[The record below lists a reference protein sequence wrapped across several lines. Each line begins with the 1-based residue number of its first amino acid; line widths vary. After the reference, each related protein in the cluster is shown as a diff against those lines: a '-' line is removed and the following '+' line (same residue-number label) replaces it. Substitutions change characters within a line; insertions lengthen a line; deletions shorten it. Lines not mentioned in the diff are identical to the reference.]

1 MAGEKRLTALTAK
14 NAAPGRHADGGSL
27 YLEVKASGS
36 RRWLYRY
43 RDGAKI
49 KDMGLGDA
57 AVISLADARALR
69 DRWRRELALGRN
81 PHETRRAERAAGVT
95 FGEVADRVLESPRIQ
110 SLSNAKHRDQWSYS
124 LTELAA
130 PLRARPVADM
140 TTTDVL
146 GVLKPL
152 WADGKHET
160 AARLRSRME
169 RVIEVARSEG
179 AVPDDK
185 PNVAR
190 WRNHIELHAPR
201 REAVREHHAALPYHD
216 APALMAWLRA
226 KDAISARALEF
237 TILTAVRTGET
248 LFATLAEIDL
258 DAKIW
263 TIPASRMK
271 ARKEHRVPLCDR
283 ALQIAKDG
291 VGRPFLFTGK
301 RGKPLSNMAMA
312 ELLKH
317 RAPPE
322 MATVHGFRSTFDQW
336 ASEVAHVEREVIE
349 RSLAHVVKGKTEAA
363 YNRADLLDRR
373 RALMTRWSAFLSAS
387 PAQKRRTPRSN
398 LRPSRIPSAM
408 RRRRRLRVVD
418 RVGVGFDRS
427 AARGVDERDE
437 TGDAEVYDLAG
448 QGR

>member
-1 MAGEKRLTALTAK
+1 MPGEKRLTALVIK
-14 NAAPGRHADGGSL
+14 NAGPGRYADGGSL
-27 YLEVKASGS
+27 YLEVAALGS

-43 RDGAKI
+43 RAGVGVR
-49 KDMGLGDA
+49 DMGLGDA
-57 AVISLADARALR
+57 DHVSLADARALR
-69 DRWRRELALGRN
+69 DQWRRELALGRD
-81 PHETRRAERAAGVT
+81 PIETRRVAKAAGVT
-95 FGEVADRVLESPRIQ
+95 FGEVADRLLESPHIK
-110 SLSNAKHRDQWSYS
+110 SLSNPKHRDQWRYS
-124 LTELAA
+124 LKELAG

-152 WADGKHET
+152 WADGKQET
-160 AARLRSRME
+160 AARLRSRVE

-179 AVPDDK
+179 TVLDDK

-201 REAVREHHAALPYHD
+201 RGVVKEHHAALPYHD

-248 LFATLAEIDL
+248 LFATPAEIDL

-291 VGRPFLFTGK
+291 AGRPFLFAGK

-312 ELLKH
+312 EILKH
-317 RAPPE
+317 RSPPDL
-322 MATVHGFRSTFDQW
+322 ATVHGFRSTFDQW
-336 ASEVAHVEREVIE
+336 ASEVAHAEREVIE
-349 RSLAHVVKGKTEAA
+349 RSLAHVVKSKTEAA

-373 RALMTRWSAFLSAS
+373 RALMTDWQRYLESA
-387 PAQKRRTPRSN
+387 PRAQKRRTPRS
-398 LRPSRIPSAM
+398 SA
-408 RRRRRLRVVD
+408 RQSSV
-418 RVGVGFDRS
+418 S
-427 AARGVDERDE
+427 
-437 TGDAEVYDLAG
+437 T
-448 QGR
+448 